1 MRIFWGRKISKYQK
15 KLLSC
20 EKSAKSFELT
30 LKKDIYLGY
39 SGDTPLRGPCTI
51 PFLVYIVLSI

>member
-39 SGDTPLRGPCTI
+39 SGDTPPPPKAYKPEI
-51 PFLVYIVLSI
+51 PPLQKR

>member
-39 SGDTPLRGPCTI
+39 SGDTPKGQGHKSQKYLK
-51 PFLVYIVLSI
+51 Y